1 MVKAAWSF
9 FMAVVASEFQDIE
22 LGLPFRI
29 IVNDAHTHTHTH
41 KSSMLTFKYEQNRIC
56 CFYFLLLFKNVFML
70 NL

>member
-41 KSSMLTFKYEQNRIC
+41 THT
-56 CFYFLLLFKNVFML
+56 
-70 NL
+70 NLVC